1 MIPLTSKEC
10 ESYLNRANCHIC
22 KKIFEINTPPKEI
35 IVKLQTIVI
44 IQLKPDVLH
53 IVCVI

>member
-10 ESYLNRANCHIC
+10 ESYLNRANCHIR